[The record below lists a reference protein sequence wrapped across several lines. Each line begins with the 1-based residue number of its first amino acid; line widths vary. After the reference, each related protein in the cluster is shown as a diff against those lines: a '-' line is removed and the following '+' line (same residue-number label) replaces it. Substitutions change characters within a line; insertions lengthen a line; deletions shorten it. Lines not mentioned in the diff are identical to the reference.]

1 MKQNRVIL
9 TKEQKEYM
17 LSILAD
23 YSSKEVVKIMKEKYN
38 VELVEYKI
46 KHYRQWYGIKCNVHT
61 GRFKKGELVGAKNFK
76 YHPVGYEYIDSE
88 GFVHIKVAEPNVW
101 EEKQRYVYKQHYGE
115 IPKGYNVIFLDKDRT
130 NCDINNLKLIKNKDL
145 LVAKNMG
152 LLFDNKELTEV
163 GLTIAQLI
171 NKKCETKGERL

>member
-23 YSSKEVVKIMKEKYN
+23 YSSKEIVKIMKEKYN

-46 KHYRQWYGIKCNVHT
+46 KHYRQRYGIKSNLK
-61 GRFKKGELVGAKNFK
+61 GGFKKGETKGNKNFK
-76 YHPVGYEYIDSE
+76 YHPIGYEYIDSE
-88 GFVHIKVAEPNVW
+88 GFIHIKIAENKW
-101 EEKQRYVYKQHYGE
+101 EEKQRYVYKQYYGE
-115 IPKGYNVIFLDKDRT
+115 IPKGYNVIFLDHNRL
-130 NCDINNLKLIKNKDL
+130 NCNIENLKLVKNKDL

-152 LLFDNKELTEV
+152 LISNNKELTEL
-163 GLTIAQLI
+163 GILIAQLI
-171 NKKCETKGERL
+171 NKKCELKR